1 MLHITEPSS
10 AITGWRG
17 LATFSEGNPR
27 DHNAH
32 VIPLVQES
40 PAGKAT
46 KEPEACSEH
55 KFHNSTDFKIKFKL
69 NRQRKKELCSFYNA
83 VCSLMVDNGY
93 CDVLAITNIL
103 TDIHNH

>member
-1 MLHITEPSS
+1 MLHITEASICHHWMERIS
-10 AITGWRG
+10 DIFRKQ
-17 LATFSEGNPR
+17 S
-27 DHNAH
+27 

-55 KFHNSTDFKIKFKL
+55 KFHNSTDFKIK
-69 NRQRKKELCSFYNA
+69 QLCSFYDA